1 MNRLSLL
8 AYSAMML
15 GLALIPSSVLAQQQ
29 QTLRQQL
36 VGTWEY
42 VSLTP
47 ASQVTGTSPKGYLIL
62 AGSGRYTTASKNP
75 NRPKAPER
83 TANGFAANFGTW
95 SVNEADKTLTVHV
108 EGAVN
113 SSIEG
118 TDIKLTVNLN
128 ADELRTT
135 NPETKATTVYK
146 RIRAAQ

>member
-1 MNRLSLL
+1 
-8 AYSAMML
+8 MML

-36 VGTWEY
+36 AGTWEI
-42 VSLTP
+42 VSLAP
-47 ASQVTGTSPKGYLIL
+47 ASQVTGTNPKGYLIL
-62 AGSGRYTTASKNP
+62 AGSGRYATASKNP

>member
-1 MNRLSLL
+1 MNKLGIL
-8 AYSAMML
+8 ATA
-15 GLALIPSSVLAQQQ
+15 LALVSSSAIAQQQQ

-47 ASQVTGTSPKGYLIL
+47 PSDVTGATPKGHLIL

-75 NRPKAPER
+75 NRPKVPER

-95 SVNEADKTLTVHV
+95 SVNEADKTLTIHV
-108 EGAVN
+108 EGAIQ

-118 TDIKLTVNLN
+118 TDVKSTISLN
-128 ADELRTT
+128 GDELRAI
-135 NPETKATTVYK
+135 NSETKATAVYK